1 MTLLETL
8 ERMKQ
13 DGKTNEQIL
22 DYVGE
27 CVVIA
32 GIATS
37 DSMWMR
43 SISGERRGI
52 VLIERGKRRR

>member
-1 MTLLETL
+1 MTLLEIL

-13 DGKTNEQIL
+13 DGKTHEQIL
-22 DYVGE
+22 DYIGE

-37 DSMWMR
+37 DSTWMR
-43 SISGERRGI
+43 SISGKN
-52 VLIERGKRRR
+52 VV

>member
-1 MTLLETL
+1 MTLLEIL

-22 DYVGE
+22 DYIGE

-37 DSMWMR
+37 DSTWMR
-43 SISGERRGI
+43 SISGSARGV
-52 VLIERGKRRR
+52 VLIEKRIEH